1 MRVHGAFTRLA
12 RRVAL
17 LLTGRVLFH
26 VVRAQS
32 SGDMGL
38 TPLVFSRPIVT
49 TMELSFLKKQTRAH
63 KYLNNLTKAEIEQ
76 ILEKHVPRLTSLH
89 VFTTPLA
96 PPEVYDEY
104 LELRSRVVERARQ
117 DLQTEFQRKIRVPP
131 GTTTEF
137 ALKFY
142 LKSI

>member
-1 MRVHGAFTRLA
+1 
-12 RRVAL
+12 
-17 LLTGRVLFH
+17 
-26 VVRAQS
+26 
-32 SGDMGL
+32 
-38 TPLVFSRPIVT
+38 
-49 TMELSFLKKQTRAH
+49 MELSFLKKQTRAH

-96 PPEVYDEY
+96 PPEVHDEY